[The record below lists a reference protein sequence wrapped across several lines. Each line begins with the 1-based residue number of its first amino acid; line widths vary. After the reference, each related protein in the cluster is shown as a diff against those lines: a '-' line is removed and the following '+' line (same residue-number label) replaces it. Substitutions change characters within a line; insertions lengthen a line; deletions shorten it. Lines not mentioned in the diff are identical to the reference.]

1 MKYPKLFFN
10 ESMYDMTTKLENISD
25 GKNGHRSDHRLEQQC
40 LKFTSTKTSISLKS
54 PDNAGDIPAI
64 FPQVTP

>member
-25 GKNGHRSDHRLEQQC
+25 GKNGHRSDHRLE
-40 LKFTSTKTSISLKS
+40 
-54 PDNAGDIPAI
+54 
-64 FPQVTP
+64 